1 MANRHGDVIAHVK
14 RNNVLVDV
22 HHGSNG
28 YFLMMKNGRVL
39 TRARWPKNTDPNH
52 LWLDIENCDVPKDLQ
67 PELRYHRIKLEDR
80 NYTGPLTITA
90 IFAKTTEHISL
101 DMLAKLPADIRTMD
115 MGLYDADRAIEKEI
129 EAFSNNPVN
138 DPARNV
144 MVMSGDK
151 IFVKTLRDLRG
162 KGYRTLAAFRVS
174 SDEEELNAQVWDSWV
189 FRQLLNLPWTVG
201 EKPREEQDR
210 KKKRSSSSAVLQHYC
225 RVSNEKK
232 LPALVSFLKK
242 SPDQKVVI
250 FFSSCS
256 SVEYHFEMMRALDN
270 DLRCLRIHGNLEL
283 ENNLQAFSEFKINGG
298 GLFLLCSDAVALG
311 PHIQGVVSLCSIK

>member
-1 MANRHGDVIAHVK
+1 MANPHGDVIAHVK
-14 RNNVLVDV
+14 HNNVLVDV

-28 YFLMMKNGRVL
+28 YFLMIKNGRVL

-67 PELRYHRIKLEDR
+67 PELLYHMIKR
-80 NYTGPLTITA
+80 G
-90 IFAKTTEHISL
+90 
-101 DMLAKLPADIRTMD
+101 DMLAKLPADIRTVD
-115 MGLYDADRAIEKEI
+115 MGLYNASKEELKDAADRAIEKEI

-210 KKKRSSSSAVLQHYC
+210 KRKRSSSSAVLQHYC
-225 RVSNEKK
+225 RMSNEKK
-232 LPALVSFLKK
+232 FPAL
-242 SPDQKVVI
+242 
-250 FFSSCS
+250 
-256 SVEYHFEMMRALDN
+256 
-270 DLRCLRIHGNLEL
+270 
-283 ENNLQAFSEFKINGG
+283 
-298 GLFLLCSDAVALG
+298 
-311 PHIQGVVSLCSIK
+311 